1 MHIIFDRSLDW
12 VIQNHAET
20 MKTSLYWNLEWIFI
34 LVIQTI
40 EAEEKFTGLGF
51 FVVERKAITAVFGTA
66 VTYCVI
72 VVQGATIFN
81 KKF

>member
-1 MHIIFDRSLDW
+1 M
-12 VIQNHAET
+12 
-20 MKTSLYWNLEWIFI
+20 
-34 LVIQTI
+34 IQTI